1 MPCARKH
8 AMPTHAHKPRPRR
21 FTIVLLVALGF
32 AAAYL
37 GAATWLWNRTPTID
51 FDPLAQL
58 QADTPQAPEGE
69 RAWPAYRNALAWLRL
84 ERAQVLAAEDPA
96 GAEALHEALLAEP
109 GTEAWPRAVA
119 MLDMHASDMHA
130 LHDATAM
137 RVFGYVPSL
146 QLTPADAAYFG
157 VEPAADTV
165 AAAAAPSAIPGI
177 PDWAGEFPSLAISLP
192 YIEDM
197 QGAVMLLHLQALR
210 AAEQGQGSRAVDAV
224 QAIARAG
231 SHVSQVPV
239 LIGSLVQL
247 ALQARAADTALK
259 AIALNAS
266 AFSAADLLR
275 LDSVLA
281 ATTPE
286 TTRLKLAGERMM
298 MRDVIQRLY
307 SNDGTGNG
315 SLLPATA
322 ARVDVLMQ
330 PFDPTTGVS
339 GAGTPDVLWF
349 LAGPYL
355 WATAPSRMDVV
366 ELWSAILDEAE
377 AESMKPAWDQDFP
390 SEAELM
396 PVYGASG
403 ALRMSYLPIAAL
415 APAVSNSARASS
427 RTRVYAAAV
436 RAQIA
441 IERYRRDA
449 GAWPASLEDLVPK
462 YLAEVP
468 RDEFGNVPLQ
478 YSVQDDKPRVTSVGP
493 GTQNEIL
500 LSR

>member
-1 MPCARKH
+1 
-8 AMPTHAHKPRPRR
+8 
-21 FTIVLLVALGF
+21 
-32 AAAYL
+32 
-37 GAATWLWNRTPTID
+37 
-51 FDPLAQL
+51 
-58 QADTPQAPEGE
+58 
-69 RAWPAYRNALAWLRL
+69 
-84 ERAQVLAAEDPA
+84 
-96 GAEALHEALLAEP
+96 
-109 GTEAWPRAVA
+109 
-119 MLDMHASDMHA
+119 
-130 LHDATAM
+130 
-137 RVFGYVPSL
+137 
-146 QLTPADAAYFG
+146 
-157 VEPAADTV
+157 
-165 AAAAAPSAIPGI
+165 
-177 PDWAGEFPSLAISLP
+177 
-192 YIEDM
+192 
-197 QGAVMLLHLQALR
+197 
-210 AAEQGQGSRAVDAV
+210 
-224 QAIARAG
+224 
-231 SHVSQVPV
+231 V

-247 ALQARAADTALK
+247 AFQARAADTALK

-281 ATTPE
+281 AITPE
-286 TTRLKLAGERMM
+286 TTRLNLAGERMM

-307 SNDGTGNG
+307 SNDAGAGSDGVNDGGNGNGNANGSTGSGRSASG

-355 WATAPSRMDVV
+355 WATAPSRTDVV

-377 AESMKPAWDQDFP
+377 AESMKPAWDQDYP

-403 ALRMSYLPIAAL
+403 VLRMSYLPIAAL

-427 RTRVYAAAV
+427 RARVYAAAV
-436 RAQIA
+436 RTHIA
-441 IERYRRDA
+441 IERYRRDT

-462 YLAEVP
+462 YMAQVP

-478 YSVQDDKPRVTSVGP
+478 YSAPDDKPRVTSVGP
-493 GTQNEIL
+493 ETQNEIV